1 MEMNKEYTYRQL
13 CEEAGVEP
21 RTSGKAYRSQYERLC
36 KDYAIE
42 KIARNKYIVT
52 EILNPE
58 EYEYQELKGKYL
70 KPVQMI
76 LYSVLAK
83 YVPDIGG
90 TFTMDDLLLRCGF
103 INDDYIECKYN
114 LTEASCILCTQQN
127 MLAEYLVVSA
137 QNLRRLL
144 RDILKKL
151 EKRGYIIL
159 NKQYKF
165 YKERDG
171 YKQYCVVPFNSQITK
186 DIVTMET
193 RTFEGMGFNDISE
206 IYRSDYL
213 ASKFHEVA
221 RRKFREMQ
229 PDWDGYFKV
238 YNIIAAKESLAHQ
251 ADNLRQELNE
261 SVQLKLLK
269 TKTLDEIPAAEREKF
284 IRATID
290 LKRPYKIKEKIIDIR
305 DQK

>member
-1 MEMNKEYTYRQL
+1 MKLHKIYTYKQL

-21 RTSGKAYRSQYERLC
+21 KSGGKAFRSQLERLS

-42 KIARNKYIVT
+42 KVGRNKYIVT
-52 EILNPE
+52 DILSAYE
-58 EYEYQELKGKYL
+58 QEYQALKGKYL
-70 KPVQMI
+70 KPVQII

-114 LTEASCILCTQQN
+114 LTEASYVLCTQQN
-127 MLAEYLVVSA
+127 MLSEYLVVSA

-144 RDILKKL
+144 RDILKNL

-165 YKERDG
+165 YKESHG
-171 YKQYCVVPFNSQITK
+171 YKTYFVVPFNSQTTK
-186 DIVTMET
+186 DIISMET
-193 RTFEGMGFNDISE
+193 KTFEAMGYNDISE

-213 ASKFHEVA
+213 TSRFHEIA
-221 RRKFREMQ
+221 RRKFVEMF

-238 YNIIAAKESLAHQ
+238 YNIIAAKESISHQ
-251 ADNLRQELNE
+251 ANLLKKELNE
-261 SVQLKLLK
+261 NVQLKLLK
-269 TKTLDEIPAAEREKF
+269 TKELNEIPDAEREKF
-284 IRATID
+284 VKATINLD
-290 LKRPYKIKEKIIDIR
+290 RPYKIKEKIIDIK
-305 DQK
+305 DKK

>member
-1 MEMNKEYTYRQL
+1 MELNKEYTYRQL

-21 RTSGKAYRSQYERLC
+21 RISGKAYRSQYERLC

-42 KIARNKYIVT
+42 KIARNKYVVT

-76 LYSVLAK
+76 LYNVLAK

-171 YKQYCVVPFNSQITK
+171 YKQYYVVPFNSQTTK

-213 ASKFHEVA
+213 TSKFHEA
-221 RRKFREMQ
+221 TRRKFKEIQ

-238 YNIIAAKESLAHQ
+238 YNIIAAKESLARQ

-269 TKTLDEIPAAEREKF
+269 TKTLNEIPAAEREKF

-290 LKRPYKIKEKIIDIR
+290 LERPYKIKEKIIDIR